1 MSVKE
6 LWSKSKPAKDFPKNW
21 LVVSV
26 LDVKDLELEL
36 KKLRVKYNSALSCL
50 PVLTDSEIEKRIREE
65 EHGKSLKAITRLTNK
80 YSETVRIAKERVR
93 EEERTKFE
101 KSLAY
106 ADGIIKKTEN
116 KFKKIIKENINDL
129 DQIKK
134 DFVKNDNETVWVGET
149 ETLFD
154 RLYFLQKKYG
164 KSFLVSEFVNEEL
177 QLALSSTSN
186 QLKATKNHERKS
198 FEKCGKTHDLDTLD
212 FSLTSRETKSLNEIE
227 DYLLSACAIGI
238 RIQQGKSTSESFM
251 KWKEEVLFK
260 LKRCMSNEL

>member
-50 PVLTDSEIEKRIREE
+50 PVLTDSEIE
-65 EHGKSLKAITRLTNK
+65 
-80 YSETVRIAKERVR
+80 ERVR

-251 KWKEEVLFK
+251 KDRKSVV
-260 LKRCMSNEL
+260 

>member
-50 PVLTDSEIEKRIREE
+50 PVLTDSEIE
-65 EHGKSLKAITRLTNK
+65 
-80 YSETVRIAKERVR
+80 ERVR

>member
-50 PVLTDSEIEKRIREE
+50 PVLTDSEIE
-65 EHGKSLKAITRLTNK
+65 
-80 YSETVRIAKERVR
+80 ERVR
-93 EEERTKFE
+93 KEERTKFE

-260 LKRCMSNEL
+260 LKRCMRNEL

>member
-1 MSVKE
+1 MSKE

-21 LVVSV
+21 LVVPV
-26 LDVKDLELEL
+26 LDVKDLKLEL

-50 PVLTDSEIEKRIREE
+50 PVLTDSEIE
-65 EHGKSLKAITRLTNK
+65 
-80 YSETVRIAKERVR
+80 ERVR

-251 KWKEEVLFK
+251 KWKEEVLLK
-260 LKRCMSNEL
+260 LKTRGA

>member
-21 LVVSV
+21 LVISV

-50 PVLTDSEIEKRIREE
+50 PVLTDSEIE
-65 EHGKSLKAITRLTNK
+65 
-80 YSETVRIAKERVR
+80 ERVR

>member
-21 LVVSV
+21 LVISV

-50 PVLTDSEIEKRIREE
+50 PVLTDSEIE
-65 EHGKSLKAITRLTNK
+65 
-80 YSETVRIAKERVR
+80 ERVR
-93 EEERTKFE
+93 KEERTKFE

>member
-50 PVLTDSEIEKRIREE
+50 PVLTDSEIE
-65 EHGKSLKAITRLTNK
+65 
-80 YSETVRIAKERVR
+80 ERVR
-93 EEERTKFE
+93 KEERTKFE

>member
-26 LDVKDLELEL
+26 LDVKELELEL

-50 PVLTDSEIEKRIREE
+50 PVLTDSEIE
-65 EHGKSLKAITRLTNK
+65 
-80 YSETVRIAKERVR
+80 ERVR
-93 EEERTKFE
+93 KEERTKFE